1 MQIYQY
7 MDIGTGKPTP
17 EERSLVHHHL
27 VDFIHPAEHYSAGRY
42 KKDADDVLK
51 KLHGEDKIPIV
62 VGGTGLYI
70 RAVTHGIFE
79 GPEADHNLRNRFKE
93 KALKDG
99 LNSLYKKLKVDDPES
114 ANKIHPNDERRI
126 IRALEVLEITGKP
139 ISTLQKEQRIRCEQ
153 RYRYVMF
160 GLTTSRNKLYTT
172 IENRVD
178 QMIEKGLIHEVKG
191 LLKMGVKED
200 AVSMQGLG
208 YKEII
213 PYLRKERSFE
223 RAVDVLKQET
233 RHFAK
238 RQFTWFKAEP
248 RIHWFD
254 TGTFKT
260 REGAVHSFIDSAQ
273 KELKKAEQLY

>member
-17 EERSLVHHHL
+17 EERSLVQHHL
-27 VDFIHPAEHYSAGRY
+27 VDYIHPAEHYSAGRY

-51 KLHGEDKIPIV
+51 NLHDEEKIPIV

-79 GPEADHNLRNRFKE
+79 GPEADHNLRNRLKE

-99 LNSLYKKLKVDDPES
+99 LNSLYQKLKVDDPES
-114 ANKIHPNDERRI
+114 SNKIHPNDERRI

-139 ISTLQKEQRIRCEQ
+139 ISTLQKEQRIRREQ

-160 GLTTSRNKLYTT
+160 GLTTSRNKLYVT

-178 QMIEKGLIHEVKG
+178 QMIEKGLINEVKG

-213 PYLRKERSFE
+213 PYLRKERSLE

-248 RIHWFD
+248 RIRWFD
-254 TGTFKT
+254 TGAFKT
-260 REGAVHSFIDSAQ
+260 REGAVHSFIDSAER
-273 KELKKAEQLY
+273 ELKKTEQ